1 VILILLYLR
10 IKDPFSFSRVMS
22 QLTSFKHGKGGGS
35 RRHTR
40 DDILLGYKFYR
51 FPKRLSNAKNS
62 MAPTISR
69 RYRNQIFSRHN
80 ATKSKSCTPKA
91 KPSQAKPSNV
101 PFTNKPA
108 ECILVPINSDIIQF
122 QLFSFLNFTMNPNSS
137 IFF

>member
-1 VILILLYLR
+1 MILILLYLR

-35 RRHTR
+35 RRHTHVTT
-40 DDILLGYKFYR
+40 FYWGISFTDFPNVSATQKIVWPPRYHGATETR
-51 FPKRLSNAKNS
+51 FSLAITRQ
-62 MAPTISR
+62 
-69 RYRNQIFSRHN
+69 NQNH
-80 ATKSKSCTPKA
+80 AHP